1 MGRSPSK
8 AVAIGEQTTL
18 FEFGDPPVQRSVV
31 KLRPLRNPIW
41 TENKARLIERYLYYF
56 VLITKHGTYIDG
68 FAGPQYADKL
78 DAWAAR
84 LVLETEPKWLRRF
97 FLCDKGSSQYAALK
111 KLRDEQPPRK
121 RREPKR
127 TIDLYHDDF
136 NVAVEDILATGKI
149 RGKEATFCL
158 IDQRTFECKWA
169 TLERL
174 AAHKKGG
181 ENKVELFYFLAASW
195 LPRALAA
202 QRDQRVVGD
211 WWGRDD
217 WRSLRSM
224 KDHARAELVCK
235 RFRDELGYRS
245 ALAWPIR
252 SKEHGGRIHYHMIHA
267 SDHEEAPKLMHRAYH
282 RAVTPKESPEQ
293 LGLPL

>member
-1 MGRSPSK
+1 MGRSPSRDLTGRQ
-8 AVAIGEQTTL
+8 AHLFDFGE
-18 FEFGDPPVQRSVV
+18 PPLQQSIV

-68 FAGPQYADKL
+68 FAGPQYPDKL

-97 FLCDKGSSQYAALK
+97 FLCDKGQRQFKALE
-111 KLRDEQPPRK
+111 KLRDEQPARK
-121 RREPKR
+121 RGEPKR
-127 TIDLYHDDF
+127 TVELYHEDF
-136 NVAVEDILATGKI
+136 NTAVEKILATGKI
-149 RGKEATFCL
+149 GAKEATFCL
-158 IDQRTFECKWA
+158 VDQRTFECKWA
-169 TLERL
+169 TIQRVAE
-174 AAHKKGG
+174 HKPPAQ
-181 ENKVELFYFLAASW
+181 NKIELFYFLAASW

-202 QRDQRVVGD
+202 QKATKVIAD

-217 WRSLRSM
+217 WQSLRRMS
-224 KDHARAELVCK
+224 DHNRAELVCR
-235 RFRDELGYRS
+235 RFRDELGYRT

-252 SKEHGGRIHYHMIHA
+252 SKDYGGRIHYHMIHA